1 MRAAGNIA
9 LLLLLALLLG
19 APPARADATRG
30 VPLPPGARPAEEG
43 IHVSPRGLRDTL
55 TFYSRHLQRRAIDH
69 QAIPLQRYRGI
80 ELARFLASDPA
91 SPWEA
96 IHVYRH
102 RGTTFI
108 AIVGRSPLDPVN
120 GAR

>member
-80 ELARFLASDPA
+80 ELARFLARDPA